1 MAAVIAE
8 SVQASGDIILRV
20 REGLK
25 VPAAQDIIEA
35 YRDKLD
41 GATTDKEQ
49 KGKFFFSLAWHL
61 VWVGSPNG
69 NIIFLSTYE
78 IMSIGLI

>member
-1 MAAVIAE
+1 MAAAIAE
-8 SVQASGDIILRV
+8 SVQASGDIIL

-41 GATTDKEQ
+41 GATTDKEK
-49 KGKFFFSLAWHL
+49 KGKFFSLSHGIL
-61 VWVGSPNG
+61 VWVSSPNG
-69 NIIFLSTYE
+69 NMIFVSTYE